1 MSKGSKNGSLALT
14 VTDTVEQLSGDR
26 INSSQIMEIM
36 SNPDSVILI
45 GLKTSDILACVHIG
59 KIGKSS
65 HIGMLAVS
73 PHLQRAGTG
82 KQMLTLA
89 ESYGSVNFG
98 HN

>member
-59 KIGKSS
+59 KIGKNS
-65 HIGMLAVS
+65 HIGKLAVS

-89 ESYGSVNFG
+89 ENYGSVNFG
-98 HN
+98 LN